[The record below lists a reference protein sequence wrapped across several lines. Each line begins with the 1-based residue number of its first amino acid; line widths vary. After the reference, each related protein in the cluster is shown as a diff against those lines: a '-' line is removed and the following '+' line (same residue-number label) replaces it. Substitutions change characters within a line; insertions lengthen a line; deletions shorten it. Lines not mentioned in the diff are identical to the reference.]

1 LKTLRFFTDF
11 VIAAPLVAGVL
22 ADFLA
27 YDPVP
32 FNTDDHKVAANAKKF
47 LQDTAN
53 WQRKQ
58 DVKAIRNLVT
68 KADNPPKGEPIA
80 HKPDTNGPAPMS
92 APYAPG
98 TCSLDLNQTKTDNT
112 DRTGEYLHELLITD
126 NSGAQIGYTE
136 PGAIT
141 PDHPLGLQS
150 KLEELLEMSPV
161 KGHHSSV
168 NLALGQQMWD
178 TTQNDVGRIPYCE
191 KTPDR
196 DRIEYKCKFICG
208 WGRGRSSEGSN

>member
-1 LKTLRFFTDF
+1 MTTRSQPTQRSFSKTRQ
-11 VIAAPLVAGVL
+11 IGNANKMSK
-22 ADFLA
+22 
-27 YDPVP
+27 P
-32 FNTDDHKVAANAKKF
+32 FGT
-47 LQDTAN
+47 LS
-53 WQRKQ
+53 QRQ
-58 DVKAIRNLVT
+58 TTRRR
-68 KADNPPKGEPIA
+68 GEPIA
-80 HKPDTNGPAPMS
+80 QKPATSGPAPMS